1 VRLDGG
7 DLEGAARLMLVA
19 RRYRIAG
26 RVQRVGFRW
35 FVQDAAVR
43 EGLSGYVRN
52 LPDGSVEVV
61 AEGDADVLARFERD
75 LRRGPPG
82 ARVETIE
89 TTEEVPDGRQLGFVI
104 RM

>member
-1 VRLDGG
+1 
-7 DLEGAARLMLVA
+7 MLVA
-19 RRYRIAG
+19 RRYHIAG

-43 EGLSGYVRN
+43 EGLSGHVRN
-52 LPDGSVEVV
+52 LPDGRVEVV
-61 AEGDADVLARFERD
+61 AEGDADGLARFERD

-82 ARVETIE
+82 ARVDAVEV
-89 TTEEVPDGRQLGFVI
+89 TEELPGGRHLGFVI

>member
-1 VRLDGG
+1 
-7 DLEGAARLMLVA
+7 MLVA
-19 RRYRIAG
+19 RRYRVAG

-35 FVQDAAVR
+35 FVQDAALR
-43 EGLSGYVRN
+43 EGLSGHVRN

-61 AEGDADVLARFERD
+61 AEGEAEAIARFERE

-82 ARVETIE
+82 ARVEAIE
-89 TTEEVPDGRQLGFVI
+89 ITEVVPSGRHLGFVI